1 MDKKFNF
8 LLFFS
13 MIIHLLIITAFIYF
27 ISIKKINLLYNDE
40 KKISLSIKQVTKKA
54 LLKSLVSK
62 NYSFD
67 LKKDNFNQ
75 YDEEIKKNVKIENEV
90 KLNVKNSDLIYQ
102 YSNIYDREIK
112 TEEISIFDNEVI
124 KKKFKEEEFLSQ
136 DSGYINFVDGN
147 KRSLVNDYKDELKT
161 LNLNFSINCKLKIII
176 DNNGVVKDV
185 VMIESTGDIEKDSKI
200 INIINRWKFDE
211 SNRLVTEA
219 IVELKYLFR

>member
-1 MDKKFNF
+1 
-8 LLFFS
+8 
-13 MIIHLLIITAFIYF
+13 
-27 ISIKKINLLYNDE
+27 LYNDE

>member
-1 MDKKFNF
+1 
-8 LLFFS
+8 